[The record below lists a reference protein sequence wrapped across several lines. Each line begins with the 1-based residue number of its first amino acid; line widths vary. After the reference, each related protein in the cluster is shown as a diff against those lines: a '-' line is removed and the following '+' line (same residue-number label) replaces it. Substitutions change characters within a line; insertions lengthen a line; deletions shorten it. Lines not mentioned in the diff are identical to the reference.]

1 MQVGAIYIWTYV
13 YIIMRIYS
21 DKSAEDTDTNQP
33 ISDSESY
40 KALLLSRKNSGSS
53 GCSKEDELPLTI
65 SGEKVRFPWPYFI
78 ITNASICFF
87 LMQNVALPLQI
98 LDGVTLLIKFF

>member
-1 MQVGAIYIWTYV
+1 
-13 YIIMRIYS
+13 MRIYS

-65 SGEKVRFPWPYFI
+65 SGEKVRFLWPSFI

-87 LMQNVALPLQI
+87 FNAKCSSSSADIGWRNLAN
-98 LDGVTLLIKFF
+98 